1 MDNLPEFCTPD
12 DLIFPEPSSHK
23 PCHRLLEISTVTP
36 LIMSPSTQHF
46 QPSSKLNLSPFM
58 SVSQPST
65 HEHRT
70 VSMYLFDRHP
80 NWLPFADSDGPNG
93 VKGATEEDKNKARRA
108 WTDGPDGS
116 IYVQNEIVSSI
127 TVISSFIIKIL

>member
-1 MDNLPEFCTPD
+1 MPMDNLSEFCTPD
-12 DLIFPEPSSHK
+12 DLIFLEPSSHK
-23 PCHRLLEISTVTP
+23 PCHRPLEISTVTP

-58 SVSQPST
+58 SVSRPST

-70 VSMYLFDRHP
+70 VSMYLFNRHP

-93 VKGATEEDKNKARRA
+93 VKGAIEENKNKARRA

-116 IYVQNEIVSSI
+116 ISMGQRKDKPIPYVEHY
-127 TVISSFIIKIL
+127 IK

>member
-1 MDNLPEFCTPD
+1 MPMDNLSEFCTPD
-12 DLIFPEPSSHK
+12 DLILPEPSSHK
-23 PCHRLLEISTVTP
+23 PCHRSLEISTVTP

-70 VSMYLFDRHP
+70 VRMYLFDRHP
-80 NWLPFADSDGPNG
+80 NCLPSADSDRLNG
-93 VKGATEEDKNKARRA
+93 VKGATKEDKNKARWA
-108 WTDGPDGS
+108 WTNRPDGS
-116 IYVQNEIVSSI
+116 ISMGQRKDKPIPYVEHY
-127 TVISSFIIKIL
+127 IK